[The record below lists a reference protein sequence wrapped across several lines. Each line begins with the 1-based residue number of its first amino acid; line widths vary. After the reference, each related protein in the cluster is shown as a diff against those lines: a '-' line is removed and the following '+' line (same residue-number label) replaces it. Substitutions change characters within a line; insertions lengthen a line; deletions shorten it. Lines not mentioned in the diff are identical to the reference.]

1 MPRALKVSLAL
12 LVGFVVLAGGLYASL
27 FQLDVRPRLGFA
39 PGFSL
44 TAADGSG
51 LTSDDLRGSIT
62 VFTFDH
68 AGNDDPVRGTTPVL
82 RAVQTALDAEDT
94 GGIPI
99 RLVTVA
105 FDGPPPERLRAA
117 TAAADADAWT
127 WTTGSP
133 DALRRTVRDGFGAYY
148 EQDSNGTYRF
158 DPTFVVVD
166 GLGIIRAR
174 YRLGLPRPE
183 ALVSDV
189 RSLVREAQSA
199 EGTLGLAY
207 EAAHLFSCYSVASP

>member
-1 MPRALKVSLAL
+1 MPRALKVTLAL
-12 LVGFVVLAGGLYASL
+12 FAGFVVLAGVLYASL

-39 PGFSL
+39 PGFAL

-51 LTSDDLRGSIT
+51 LTSDDLRGGIT

-68 AGNDDPVRGTTPVL
+68 AGNDDPARGTTPVL
-82 RAVQTALDAEDT
+82 RSVKTALDAEDT
-94 GGIPI
+94 GDIPV

-105 FDGPPPERLRAA
+105 FDGPPPGRLHEAV
-117 TAAADADAWT
+117 AAADEWT
-127 WTTGSP
+127 WATGST

-148 EQDSNGTYRF
+148 ERESDGTYRF

>member
-1 MPRALKVSLAL
+1 MPRALKVTLAL
-12 LVGFVVLAGGLYASL
+12 FVGFVVLAGLLYASL

-68 AGNDDPVRGTTPVL
+68 AGNEDPVRGTTPVL
-82 RAVQTALDAEDT
+82 RAVQTALGAEDT
-94 GGIPI
+94 GDIPV

-105 FDGPPPERLRAA
+105 FDGPPPERLRDVA
-117 TAAADADAWT
+117 AAADEWT
-127 WTTGSP
+127 WATGSP

-148 EQDSNGTYRF
+148 ERESDGTYRF

-166 GLGIIRAR
+166 GLGIVRAR

>member
-1 MPRALKVSLAL
+1 MPRALKITLAL
-12 LVGFVVLAGGLYASL
+12 FAGFVVLAGVLYAAL

-51 LTSDDLRGSIT
+51 LTSDDLRGGIT

-82 RAVQTALDAEDT
+82 RAVKTALDAEDT
-94 GGIPI
+94 GDIPV

-105 FDGPPPERLRAA
+105 FDGPPPDQLRDAA
-117 TAAADADAWT
+117 AAADEWT
-127 WTTGSP
+127 WATGSP

-148 EQDSNGTYRF
+148 EREPDGTYRF

-166 GLGIIRAR
+166 GLGIVRAR

>member
-1 MPRALKVSLAL
+1 MPRALKVTLASF
-12 LVGFVVLAGGLYASL
+12 VGFVVLAGVLYAAL

-44 TAADGSG
+44 TSADGSG
-51 LTSDDLRGSIT
+51 LTSEELRGGIT
-62 VFTFDH
+62 VYTFDH
-68 AGNDDPVRGTTPVL
+68 AGNDDAARGTTPVL
-82 RAVQTALDAEDT
+82 RAVKAALDAEDT
-94 GGIPI
+94 GGIPV

-105 FDGPPPERLRAA
+105 FDGPTPERLRDAA
-117 TAAADADAWT
+117 PAADEWT
-127 WTTGSP
+127 WATGSP
-133 DALRRTVRDGFGAYY
+133 DALRRAVRDGFGAYY
-148 EQDSNGTYRF
+148 EPQPDGTYRF

-166 GLGIIRAR
+166 GLGIVRAR
-174 YRLGLPRPE
+174 YRLGLPQPE

-189 RSLVREAQSA
+189 RSLVREARSA